1 MLYYT
6 YNVLYYMY
14 CIFNILCVSFGG
26 GQNQIQGNILT
37 VVAFDVAEYADV
49 HKFRDLARLVRN
61 DRVVI
66 E

>member
-1 MLYYT
+1 
-6 YNVLYYMY
+6 MY